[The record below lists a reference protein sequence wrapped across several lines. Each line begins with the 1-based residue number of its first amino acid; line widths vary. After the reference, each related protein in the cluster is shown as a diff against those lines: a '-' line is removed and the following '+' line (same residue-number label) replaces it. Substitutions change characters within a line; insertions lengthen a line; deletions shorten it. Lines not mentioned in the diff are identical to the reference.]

1 MITGTLTIW
10 YVDSRTGGKV
20 SGETPQEYIQLH
32 IEKSHQVEYTVCAL
46 VTVPYQM
53 SLRSGS
59 MYGDTMVMNAD
70 RMRED
75 CGGKAFPVFY
85 MFDTPDAKA
94 EAEAEEFLA
103 GLTADDNSQVM
114 YESKATVREEFEGFR
129 QMFLLLGSVLCGIIG
144 LVGVLNFFN
153 GIMTGILSRKREF
166 AMLQSIGMTG
176 KQLKSMLVYEGLL
189 YALATVLISAV
200 LIAIVGPLV
209 GRLMESMFW
218 FYEYDFSLSAV
229 WMTAPLFLLLG
240 ALLPVAVYR
249 SVSRKTIVERL
260 RETE

>member
-1 MITGTLTIW
+1 
-10 YVDSRTGGKV
+10 
-20 SGETPQEYIQLH
+20 
-32 IEKSHQVEYTVCAL
+32 
-46 VTVPYQM
+46 
-53 SLRSGS
+53 
-59 MYGDTMVMNAD
+59 
-70 RMRED
+70 
-75 CGGKAFPVFY
+75 
-85 MFDTPDAKA
+85 
-94 EAEAEEFLA
+94 
-103 GLTADDNSQVM
+103 
-114 YESKATVREEFEGFR
+114 
-129 QMFLLLGSVLCGIIG
+129 
-144 LVGVLNFFN
+144 
-153 GIMTGILSRKREF
+153 MTGILSRKREF

>member
-1 MITGTLTIW
+1 
-10 YVDSRTGGKV
+10 
-20 SGETPQEYIQLH
+20 
-32 IEKSHQVEYTVCAL
+32 
-46 VTVPYQM
+46 
-53 SLRSGS
+53 
-59 MYGDTMVMNAD
+59 
-70 RMRED
+70 
-75 CGGKAFPVFY
+75 
-85 MFDTPDAKA
+85 
-94 EAEAEEFLA
+94 
-103 GLTADDNSQVM
+103 
-114 YESKATVREEFEGFR
+114 
-129 QMFLLLGSVLCGIIG
+129 MFLLLGSVLCGIIG

>member
-1 MITGTLTIW
+1 MKKHLLGGVAKGAFDEATAEARFNAWKENKQAGLDALRAKDAEAKKAAEKARLEAEKKVNETIAQ
-10 YVDSRTGGKV
+10 KV
-20 SGETPQEYIQLH
+20 A
-32 IEKSHQVEYTVCAL
+32 EK
-46 VTVPYQM
+46 
-53 SLRSGS
+53 
-59 MYGDTMVMNAD
+59 
-70 RMRED
+70 
-75 CGGKAFPVFY
+75 KAAEAA
-85 MFDTPDAKA
+85 AKA

-209 GRLMESMFW
+209 GS
-218 FYEYDFSLSAV
+218 
-229 WMTAPLFLLLG
+229 
-240 ALLPVAVYR
+240 
-249 SVSRKTIVERL
+249 
-260 RETE
+260 

>member
-1 MITGTLTIW
+1 M
-10 YVDSRTGGKV
+10 YKR
-20 SGETPQEYIQLH
+20 Q
-32 IEKSHQVEYTVCAL
+32 VCAL

-114 YESKATVREEFEGFR
+114 YESKATVREEFQGFR
-129 QMFLLLGSVLCGIIG
+129 PVSYTHLDVY
-144 LVGVLNFFN
+144 
-153 GIMTGILSRKREF
+153 KRQGQHVAQETPTC
-166 AMLQSIGMTG
+166 QESGPHRRI
-176 KQLKSMLVYEGLL
+176 QL
-189 YALATVLISAV
+189 
-200 LIAIVGPLV
+200 
-209 GRLMESMFW
+209 
-218 FYEYDFSLSAV
+218 
-229 WMTAPLFLLLG
+229 
-240 ALLPVAVYR
+240 
-249 SVSRKTIVERL
+249 
-260 RETE
+260 